1 MRTLLILRGLPGSG
15 KSTWIEENGLKPY
28 ALCPDEIRLLCCSP
42 LLQADGMECIGGN
55 SENTV
60 WKVFLQL
67 LKERMRHGAFTVI
80 DSTNIRTEVLRR
92 YKKLCGEYRYRV
104 YCVDFTQVPLE
115 EAKRRNGTREPLK
128 RVRKR

>member
-1 MRTLLILRGLPGSG
+1 MRTLLIMRGVPGSG

-42 LLQADGMECIGGN
+42 LLQADGTECIGGN

-60 WKVFLQL
+60 WKVFLQM

-80 DSTNIRTEVLRR
+80 DSTNIRAEELRR
-92 YKKLCGEYRYRV
+92 Y
-104 YCVDFTQVPLE
+104 
-115 EAKRRNGTREPLK
+115 
-128 RVRKR
+128 